1 MRQAGIVS
9 LVALLAILLEL
20 TNGCMV
26 GPNYR
31 RPVVNAPVSYRGA
44 AGAGEGQPLGARKW
58 DTVFTDPVLQAL
70 IAEALKNNF
79 DVKIAADRV
88 LEQEAQV
95 GIARAAQYPSLSAGA
110 SLDALGLPS
119 GGLLGGSSNSTSSAG
134 AGNSGHTYITSGG
147 FSISPSWNLDF
158 WGYYRRQTESA
169 RAQLQAYK
177 WAQQVTFSTLVE
189 DVATSYYQ
197 LRTLDAQLEITFKTL
212 EDRKQSLNLTT
223 TLEQGGGGTLADVRQ
238 AEELFFTAQAQIPD
252 LQRQIQQQENG
263 LSILLGHAPE
273 SIPRGGSISDVAH
286 PVEIPVG
293 LPSELLQRRPDIL
306 RAEELLVQANANIGV
321 ARAQFFPMI
330 SLSGSGGISSDAL
343 KGLVESKNLYYYA
356 IGSLTQPIFDGG
368 KLRSNLKLAQAEH
381 KELTDTYQQTIIGA
395 LRDVSNALVAYRL
408 TRDYRRQQES
418 VVASSADAVRLARLL
433 YGAGTTSYLEVLTN
447 DTNLYSAQLTL
458 QTAEQQEALSLVQ
471 LYNAL
476 GGGW

>member
-1 MRQAGIVS
+1 
-9 LVALLAILLEL
+9 
-20 TNGCMV
+20 MV
-26 GPNYR
+26 NTP
-31 RPVVNAPVSYRGA
+31 ASYRGA
-44 AGAGEGQPLGARKW
+44 TGPDEGQPLGARKW

-70 IAEALKNNF
+70 ISEALKNNF

-110 SLDALGLPS
+110 SVGALGLP
-119 GGLLGGSSNSTSSAG
+119 GGLLGGSSSSTSSSG
-134 AGNSGHTYITSGG
+134 SGSGGHTYITAGG

-197 LRTLDAQLEITFKTL
+197 LRTLDAQLEITWKTL

-238 AEELFFTAQAQIPD
+238 AEELFFTAQAEIPD

-273 SIPRGGSISDVAH
+273 SIARGGSIADVAH
-286 PVEIPVG
+286 PAEVPVG
-293 LPSELLQRRPDIL
+293 LPSELLERRPDIL
-306 RAEELLVQANANIGV
+306 RAEELLEQANANIGV

-368 KLRSNLKLAQAEH
+368 KLRSNLKLAEAEH

-408 TRDYRRQQES
+408 TRDSRRQQEKL
-418 VVASSADAVRLARLL
+418 VVSATDAVRLARLL
-433 YGAGTTSYLEVLTN
+433 YYAGTTSYLEVLTN

>member
-1 MRQAGIVS
+1 MNRAGIVS
-9 LVALLAILLEL
+9 IVTLLALEA
-20 TNGCMV
+20 GCTV

-31 RPVVNAPVSYRGA
+31 RPVVSAPASYRGA
-44 AGAGEGQPLGARKW
+44 TGAAEGQPLGARKW

-110 SLDALGLPS
+110 SMDALGLPA
-119 GGLLGGSSNSTSSAG
+119 GLLRGSGSG
-134 AGNSGHTYITSGG
+134 SGHSYISSGG
-147 FSISPSWNLDF
+147 FSIAPSWNLDF

-189 DVATSYYQ
+189 NVATSYYQ

-212 EDRKQSLNLTT
+212 EDRKQSLDLTK
-223 TLEQGGGGTLADVRQ
+223 TLEQGGGGTLSDVRQ
-238 AEELFFTAQAQIPD
+238 AEELLFTVQAEIPD
-252 LQRQIQQQENG
+252 LRRQIQQQENG
-263 LSILLGHAPE
+263 LSVLLGHAPE
-273 SIPRGGSISDVAH
+273 NISRGGSIADVSH
-286 PVEIPVG
+286 PVEVPVG
-293 LPSELLQRRPDIL
+293 LPSELLERRPDIL
-306 RAEELLVQANANIGV
+306 RAEELLVQGNANIGV
-321 ARAQFFPMI
+321 ARAQFFPTI
-330 SLSGSGGISSDAL
+330 SLSGTGGISSDAL

-368 KLRSNLKLAQAEH
+368 KLRSNLKLAEAER

-408 TRDYRRQQES
+408 TRDYREQEQKL
-418 VVASSADAVRLARLL
+418 VVSATDAVRLARLL
-433 YGAGTTSYLEVLTN
+433 FFAGNTSYLEVLTN

-458 QTAEQQEALSLVQ
+458 LTAEQQEALSLVQ

>member
-1 MRQAGIVS
+1 MKRAGFVSIVT
-9 LVALLAILLEL
+9 LLAL
-20 TNGCMV
+20 TCGCKV

-31 RPVVNAPVSYRGA
+31 RPVVTTPTSYRGA

-58 DTVFTDPVLQAL
+58 QTVFTDPVLQAL

-95 GIARAAQYPSLSAGA
+95 GIARAAEYPSLSAGA
-110 SLDALGLPS
+110 SVDALGLPA
-119 GGLLGGSSNSTSSAG
+119 GLLGGSSSSTSSG
-134 AGNSGHTYITSGG
+134 GGSGGHTYITSGG

-177 WAQQVTFSTLVE
+177 WAQQVTYSTLVE
-189 DVATSYYQ
+189 NVATSYYQ
-197 LRTLDAQLEITFKTL
+197 LRTLDAQLAITYKTL
-212 EDRKQSLNLTT
+212 EDRKESLTLTT

-238 AEELFFTAQAQIPD
+238 AEELFFTAQAAIPD

-273 SIPRGGSISDVAH
+273 SIPRGGSIADVPH
-286 PVEIPVG
+286 PVEVPVG

-306 RAEELLVQANANIGV
+306 RAEELLIQANANIGV
-321 ARAQFFPMI
+321 ARAQFFPTI
-330 SLSGSGGISSDAL
+330 SLSASGGISSDAL

-356 IGSLTQPIFDGG
+356 IGTLTQPIFDGG
-368 KLRSNLKLAQAEH
+368 KLRSNLKLAEAEH

-408 TRDYRRQQES
+408 TRDYRQQQEKL
-418 VVASSADAVRLARLL
+418 VASATDAVRLARLL
-433 YGAGTTSYLEVLTN
+433 YYAGTTSYLEVLTN
-447 DTNLYSAQLTL
+447 DANLYNAQLTL
-458 QTAEQQEALSLVQ
+458 QTADQQEALSLVQ